1 MWFVYEYRQKFYMLP
16 VSDKGS
22 IILSQN
28 KVVFIGTKS
37 QCEDYCD
44 KSGKWLED

>member
-1 MWFVYEYRQKFYMLP
+1 MWFVYEYRQRFYMLP

-37 QCEDYCD
+37 QCEAYCD
-44 KSGKWLED
+44 ITGKYLED